1 MFIREALA
9 RFYDLHQQYKA
20 GTFKTSGGA
29 ALYESE
35 REAFTRAFVQAQQL
49 AMRPGQSARQ
59 ALRVARAER
68 LALQIGPR
76 RESTVTLDVGVGGFS
91 ALVGPLAVRIVC
103 DFELG
108 SAPDA
113 VGGRAR
119 VVASAPQPDGGVR
132 TSFAIDAMSEP
143 DKRKLEILVID
154 SALKSLVPR

>member
-20 GTFKTSGGA
+20 GTFKTPGGA

-68 LALQIGPR
+68 LALRIGPR
-76 RESTVTLDVGVGGFS
+76 QENTVTLEVGTGGFS

-103 DFELG
+103 EFELG
-108 SAPDA
+108 VAPD
-113 VGGRAR
+113 VVTGRAR
-119 VVASAPQPDGGVR
+119 VVASTPQPDGGVR
-132 TSFAIDAMSEP
+132 TSFAIDVLSEP
-143 DKRKLEILVID
+143 DKKKLEIWVLD
-154 SALKSLVPR
+154 AALQSLVPR